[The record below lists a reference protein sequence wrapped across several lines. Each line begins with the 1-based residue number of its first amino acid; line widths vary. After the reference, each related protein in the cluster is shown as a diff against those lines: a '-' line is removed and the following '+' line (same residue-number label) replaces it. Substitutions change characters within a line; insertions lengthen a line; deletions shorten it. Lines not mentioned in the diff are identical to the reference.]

1 MKQTIK
7 LLLAVIVA
15 GSLTACDRDIDA
27 EASNVAASTTVHTHT
42 VDAHSMDTVDSTDL
56 QTGVELGPPPLPAS
70 SEDDGVSGTGGAAHH
85 EHDGL
90 SGDTHAS
97 HDGMHMADS
106 EGGLSES
113 VQAVLAPTAGE
124 LQAGQDTELTIRILG
139 ENGKPIEKFA
149 LSHEKLF
156 HLIIVSE
163 DMQQFRHIHPGYD
176 GGGVFRVMTQFAAG
190 GRYKW
195 FADFVPDGGSTITRA
210 GWLTVNGKPIYDSP
224 APQPDASLVQ
234 KVDGIE
240 VSLELSEAKAGEN
253 ATLTY
258 TFRDEKTGKELTDME
273 NYLGAA
279 GHVVILSKDMET
291 YLHVHPKDSNSGSS
305 SASFTTVF
313 PANGI
318 YKVWGQFQREG
329 RVVTVPF
336 VIQVG

>member
-1 MKQTIK
+1 MEMTTS
-7 LLLAVIVA
+7 A
-15 GSLTACDRDIDA
+15 G
-27 EASNVAASTTVHTHT
+27 E
-42 VDAHSMDTVDSTDL
+42 
-56 QTGVELGPPPLPAS
+56 
-70 SEDDGVSGTGGAAHH
+70 EDGN
-85 EHDGL
+85 
-90 SGDTHAS
+90 
-97 HDGMHMADS
+97 
-106 EGGLSES
+106 
-113 VQAVLAPTAGE
+113 VQAVLAVAAGT
-124 LQAGQDTELTIRILG
+124 LQAGQDTELTLRILG
-139 ENGKPIEKFA
+139 EDSKPITKFA
-149 LSHEKLF
+149 ISHEKLL

-195 FADFVPDGGSTITRA
+195 FADFVPEGGHSITRA

-224 APQPDASLVQ
+224 APQPNASLVQ

-240 VSLELSEAKAGEN
+240 VSLAVSDAKAGEN

-291 YLHVHPKDSNSGSS
+291 YLHVHPKERKNGSS
-305 SASFTTVF
+305 AAAFTTEF
-313 PANGI
+313 PADGI

>member
-7 LLLAVIVA
+7 LLLVVMLA
-15 GSLTACDRDIDA
+15 STLTACDRGD
-27 EASNVAASTTVHTHT
+27 ERAASTAASTADHTHA
-42 VDAHSMDTVDSTDL
+42 VEDMDSTDS
-56 QTGVELGPPPLPAS
+56 QAGVEIGPPPLSAS
-70 SEDDGVSGTGGAAHH
+70 SDELGTGSAVHH
-85 EHDGL
+85 QHDGL
-90 SGDTHAS
+90 SDDSHAS
-97 HDGMHMADS
+97 HDGMNMSAS
-106 EGGLSES
+106 EENLSEN

-124 LQAGQDTELTIRILG
+124 LQAGQETELTIRILG

-149 LSHEKLF
+149 LSHEKLL

-176 GGGVFRVMTQFAAG
+176 GDGVFRVMTQFAAG

-195 FADFVPDGGSTITRA
+195 FADFVPAGGSTITRA

-240 VSLELSEAKAGEN
+240 FSLAISQAKVGEN

-305 SASFTTVF
+305 SASFSTVF

-318 YKVWGQFQREG
+318 YKIWGQFQREG